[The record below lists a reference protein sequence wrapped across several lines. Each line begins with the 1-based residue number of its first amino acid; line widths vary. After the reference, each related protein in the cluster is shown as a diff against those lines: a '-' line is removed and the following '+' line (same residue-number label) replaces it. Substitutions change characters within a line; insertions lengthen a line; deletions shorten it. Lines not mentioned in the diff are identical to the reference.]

1 MLSNFG
7 LDPEAHVLNDCKKF
21 SYSSTVTSFTKNE
34 IPNTTSVGI
43 IMKTPYRNA
52 KLLNLKRGRDRIGQI
67 PLLSKRRTF
76 WNEKTEQLATKNETC
91 KLDKTTIRGIID
103 VSWTLRKTSL
113 IVIDAR

>member
-52 KLLNLKRGRDRIGQI
+52 KLRNLKRGRDRIGQI

-76 WNEKTEQLATKNETC
+76 WDEKTEQLATKNETC
-91 KLDKTTIRGIID
+91 KLDKTTIGGIID